1 MGTYEVTK
9 TVEFTFIVE
18 AEDEDEAEA
27 MAWDYDEQRERLNG
41 VPHSC
46 SNYCVYEITVEDI
59 TEDE

>member
-9 TVEFTFIVE
+9 TVNFTFIVE

-27 MAWDYDEQRERLNG
+27 LAWDYDVQRERMNG

-46 SNYCVYEITVEDI
+46 CDYSVEEITVE
-59 TEDE
+59 EA

>member
-18 AEDEDEAEA
+18 AEDESQAEA
-27 MAWDYDEQRERLNG
+27 MAWDFDEQRERLNG
-41 VPHSC
+41 VPHPC